1 MVAIASRARTAVAIA
16 AAGAAIAGGLLLK
29 QRKPSCA
36 VDPEVHS
43 DILHAALTS
52 ASIQPG
58 DQDIAVTITM
68 PKAAELRRPNIALA
82 VVLDRSGSMHGEPL
96 ENAKAA
102 ASALVTSLADE
113 DAFSIVTFSD
123 RDELVVAMG
132 KASKN
137 HKAEALAAIDRIVD
151 EGGTCTSC
159 GISRGTTELESST
172 LATTGVKRMVL
183 ISDGQANEGIWDRD
197 ELVHLAQ
204 TTAADGISLS
214 TVGVGLDFDE
224 QTMIRLG
231 ENGHGNYYFVKDTA
245 NLAAMFHTELT
256 NISATVATDV
266 QLMVTETAG
275 TQIEFAYGYPMTR
288 IEGGR
293 VAIPVADLRAGE
305 TRKVVLHA
313 HVVDSRVAKFGLTW
327 KDPTDN
333 QRHETYTTLSTT
345 LTDNPRVVAANR
357 DLDATMAVEEARTA
371 HVLEQATTTYE
382 QYGAEAAQRVIERQ
396 LDHVR
401 STGLSPANLE
411 RMERAANGAVHSFAT
426 DSADQA
432 KKATRTNAYEL
443 AR

>member
-1 MVAIASRARTAVAIA
+1 
-16 AAGAAIAGGLLLK
+16 
-29 QRKPSCA
+29 
-36 VDPEVHS
+36 
-43 DILHAALTS
+43 
-52 ASIQPG
+52 
-58 DQDIAVTITM
+58 M

-102 ASALVTSLADE
+102 ASALVTSLAAD

-132 KASKN
+132 KATKD
-137 HKAEALAAIDRIVD
+137 HKAEALRAIDQIVD

-159 GISRGTTELESST
+159 GISRGTTELGSST

-197 ELVHLAQ
+197 ELVQLAQ
-204 TTAADGISLS
+204 STAANGISLS

-245 NLAAMFHTELT
+245 NLATMFQTELT
-256 NISATVATDV
+256 NISTTVATDV
-266 QLMVTETAG
+266 QLLVTPTAG
-275 TQIEFAYGYPMTR
+275 TQIVDAYGYPMTR
-288 IEGGR
+288 TSDGR
-293 VAIPVADLRAGE
+293 IAIPVADLRAGE
-305 TRKVVLHA
+305 SRKVVLHA
-313 HVVDSRVAKFGLTW
+313 HVIDTRVARFGLTW
-327 KDPTDN
+327 KDPADN
-333 QRHETYTTLSTT
+333 ARRETYTTLSTT
-345 LTDNPRVVAANR
+345 LTDDASAVRATR
-357 DLDATMAVEEARTA
+357 DLDATMAIEEARTA

-396 LDHVR
+396 LVHVR
-401 STGLSPANLE
+401 ATGLAPANLD
-411 RMERAANGAVHSFAT
+411 RIERAANGAVHSFTT

-432 KKATRTNAYEL
+432 KKATRTTAYEL

>member
-29 QRKPSCA
+29 QGKPSCA
-36 VDPEVHS
+36 VDPELHS
-43 DILHAALTS
+43 DILHAALPS
-52 ASIQPG
+52 MMVQPG

-82 VVLDRSGSMHGEPL
+82 VVLDRSGSMHGQPL

-102 ASALVTSLADE
+102 ASALVTSLGDQ

-132 KASKN
+132 KANKD

-197 ELVHLAQ
+197 ELVHLAES
-204 TTAADGISLS
+204 TAANGISLS

-245 NLAAMFHTELT
+245 
-256 NISATVATDV
+256 
-266 QLMVTETAG
+266 
-275 TQIEFAYGYPMTR
+275 
-288 IEGGR
+288 
-293 VAIPVADLRAGE
+293 
-305 TRKVVLHA
+305 K
-313 HVVDSRVAKFGLTW
+313 
-327 KDPTDN
+327 
-333 QRHETYTTLSTT
+333 
-345 LTDNPRVVAANR
+345 
-357 DLDATMAVEEARTA
+357 
-371 HVLEQATTTYE
+371 
-382 QYGAEAAQRVIERQ
+382 
-396 LDHVR
+396 
-401 STGLSPANLE
+401 
-411 RMERAANGAVHSFAT
+411 
-426 DSADQA
+426 
-432 KKATRTNAYEL
+432 
-443 AR
+443 